1 MAKAKEEKK
10 VEKKVKSRQERWEAH
25 LKAEKE
31 YNPSVYDTKGG
42 DAQIAKIPDSFV

>member
-10 VEKKVKSRQERWEAH
+10 GKNDRQERWEAH

-31 YNPSVYDTKGG
+31 YNQSVYDTRGG